1 MRTITNEAAAV
12 SPLKDFNYFN
22 HGKKKL
28 TAPSSCCHS
37 LGVDWKLQK
46 TMLVKEI
53 RSARD

>member
-53 RSARD
+53 RRARD